1 VPNYRSWTDEQL
13 RQQVA
18 NLQGRIA
25 ELKSLTSR
33 HPTASKEWERA
44 HREGKAAVN
53 ELRKLEAELSRR

>member
-1 VPNYRSWTDEQL
+1 MPNYKSWTDEQL

-25 ELKSLTSR
+25 ELKSMTAR
-33 HPTASKEWERA
+33 HPVGSREWGRA

-53 ELRKLEAELSRR
+53 ELRKLEAELTRR